1 VSIPVRRGIYGKLA
15 GDTALNNL
23 LAAPAAGYSKAI
35 YHQLAPSN
43 APHPFVIFQK
53 QAGNPTETFG
63 DPDALETDVWLVKAV
78 DKNTSADPAEAIQ
91 ARLIALL
98 NDAVLS
104 ISGHDLKYL
113 RRESDVEFPEL
124 EDGVRYVHAGALFR
138 LITD

>member
-1 VSIPVRRGIYGKLA
+1 
-15 GDTALNNL
+15 L
-23 LAAPAAGYSKAI
+23 LAAPAAGYAKAI

-63 DPDALETDVWLVKAV
+63 DPDALENDVWLVKAV

-91 ARLIALL
+91 ARLIDLL
-98 NDAVLS
+98 NDAALS

-138 LITD
+138 LVTD